1 VVDYAVHSL
10 NEEAPDALLSAAEE
24 VMHGMADR
32 RATAVIAYIFFYLA
46 LAFLMTACAADDDR
60 QPNPHSHGL
69 ALKAAS
75 PVPKAAESI
84 TITEASKKSYS
95 FRITYPYNSPQTTMA
110 NDATDLIRALLRK
123 LVEDGQKPHDQ
134 ETEISVWAL
143 AIKPGKIG
151 ESGHQFDSSE
161 RYFIWASYY
170 PPSDSIQYEE
180 CTEDSTQW
188 RSGHCS

>member
-1 VVDYAVHSL
+1 
-10 NEEAPDALLSAAEE
+10 
-24 VMHGMADR
+24 
-32 RATAVIAYIFFYLA
+32 
-46 LAFLMTACAADDDR
+46 MTACAADDDHE
-60 QPNPHSHGL
+60 PNPHSMAL
-69 ALKAAS
+69 ATQVAL
-75 PVPKAAESI
+75 PKAAESM
-84 TITEASKKSYS
+84 TIKEASKKSYS
-95 FRITYPYNSPQTTMA
+95 FQIMYPYNPTHAAPAMA
-110 NDATDLIRALLRK
+110 SDATNVIRTLLRK

-161 RYFIWASYY
+161 RYFIWASYDSL
-170 PPSDSIQYEE
+170 SDSIKFEE

>member
-1 VVDYAVHSL
+1 MGQL
-10 NEEAPDALLSAAEE
+10 ILSCAKTGRSFKSGFQ
-24 VMHGMADR
+24 VSR
-32 RATAVIAYIFFYLA
+32 IFLYLA

-60 QPNPHSHGL
+60 QPNPHSHDL
-69 ALKAAS
+69 ALKAVS

-95 FRITYPYNSPQTTMA
+95 FRIMYPYNSPQTTMA

-151 ESGHQFDSSE
+151 ESGHQFDSAE
-161 RYFIWASYY
+161 RYFIWASYDSL
-170 PPSDSIQYEE
+170 SDSIKFEE

>member
-1 VVDYAVHSL
+1 
-10 NEEAPDALLSAAEE
+10 
-24 VMHGMADR
+24 MHGITDR
-32 RATAVIAYIFFYLA
+32 RATAVIADIFLCLA

-60 QPNPHSHGL
+60 QPNPHSHDL
-69 ALKAAS
+69 AIQAAS
-75 PVPKAAESI
+75 PIPKAAESI
-84 TITEASKKSYS
+84 TIREASKKSYG
-95 FRITYPYNSPQTTMA
+95 FHIMYPYNSAHNFSSMA
-110 NDATDLIRALLRK
+110 NDATNLIRTLLRK

-143 AIKPGKIG
+143 AIKPGKKG

-161 RYFIWASYY
+161 RYFIWASYD
-170 PPSDSIQYEE
+170 PLSDSIGYEE